1 MDVYELAR
9 GPFAWIALII
19 FVLGS
24 LYRIVF
30 LLLTGKKEPALDPS
44 KSRKDAARSILHGL
58 IPFGST
64 YMRRQPVF
72 TMVSFIFHLCVV
84 ILPIFLLAHIV
95 LWYESWEIQWWSLPD
110 FPADLMTLWV
120 ILACLYFILRR
131 LLIPQVKLVTR
142 PVDLGLLFIIL
153 LTFLSGFLAYH
164 QWGPYRP
171 VLILHIIPSEILLVI
186 LPFSKL
192 GHMLFFGF
200 SRAYMGSE
208 FGKILK
214 ARDW

>member
-1 MDVYELAR
+1 MDIYELVR
-9 GPFAWIALII
+9 GPLAWVALAI

-30 LLLTGKKEPALDPS
+30 LLYTGKNEPVLDAS
-44 KSRKDAARSILHGL
+44 SSAKDAVRSILHGL

-64 YMRRQPVF
+64 YMRRQPFF
-72 TMVSFIFHLCVV
+72 TIISFVFHLCVV
-84 ILPIFLLAHIV
+84 ILPIFLLAHTV

-110 FPADLMTLWV
+110 LLADLMALWV
-120 ILACLYFILRR
+120 ILACVYFIFRR
-131 LLIPQVKLVTR
+131 LHIREVKQVTR
-142 PVDLGLLFIIL
+142 PMDFGLLIIIL
-153 LTFLSGFLAYH
+153 LTFLTGFLAYH
-164 QWGPYRP
+164 QWGPYRSI
-171 VLILHIIPSEILLVI
+171 LILHIISSEILLVV

-208 FGKILK
+208 FGKVLEP
-214 ARDW
+214 RDW

>member
-1 MDVYELAR
+1 MDIYELVR
-9 GPFAWIALII
+9 GPLAWVALVV

-30 LLLTGKKEPALDPS
+30 LFYTGKREPVLDAS
-44 KSRKDAARSILHGL
+44 SSAKNAVRSILHGL

-64 YMRRQPVF
+64 YMRRQPLF
-72 TMVSFIFHLCVV
+72 TIASFIFHLCV
-84 ILPIFLLAHIV
+84 IMLPVFLLAHIV

-110 FPADLMTLWV
+110 MLADLMALWV
-120 ILACLYFILRR
+120 ILTCVYFIGRR
-131 LLIPQVKLVTR
+131 LLIVEVKQVTR
-142 PVDLGLLFIIL
+142 PVDFGLLITIL
-153 LTFLSGFLAYH
+153 LTFLTGFLAYH

-171 VLILHIIPSEILLVI
+171 ILILHIISSEILLVI

-192 GHMLFFGF
+192 GHMLYFWF

-208 FGKILK
+208 FGKDLK

>member
-1 MDVYELAR
+1 MDIYELVR
-9 GPFAWIALII
+9 GPLAWVALTI
-19 FVLGS
+19 FVLGC

-30 LLLTGKKEPALDPS
+30 LLYTGKKETVLDS
-44 KSRKDAARSILHGL
+44 SRSASDAVRSILHGL

-64 YMRRQPVF
+64 YMRKQPLF
-72 TMVSFIFHLCVV
+72 TVISFIFHLCVV

-110 FPADLMTLWV
+110 LPADLMALWV
-120 ILACLYFILRR
+120 ILACVYFIFRR
-131 LLIPQVKLVTR
+131 LLIRKVKQVTR
-142 PVDLGLLFIIL
+142 PMDFGLLIIIL
-153 LTFLSGFLAYH
+153 LTFLTGFLAYH
-164 QWGPYRP
+164 QWGPYRS
-171 VLILHIIPSEILLVI
+171 VLILHIISSEILLVV

-208 FGKILK
+208 FGKHLK

>member
-1 MDVYELAR
+1 MDMYELVR
-9 GPFAWIALII
+9 GPLAWAALII
-19 FVLGS
+19 FALGS
-24 LYRIVF
+24 IYRIGF
-30 LLLTGKKEPALDPS
+30 LLYTGKRETVLDPS
-44 KSRKDAARSILHGL
+44 RSAADAGRSILHGL
-58 IPFGST
+58 IPFAST
-64 YMRRQPVF
+64 DMRKQPLLTIISF
-72 TMVSFIFHLCVV
+72 TFHLGVV

-110 FPADLMTLWV
+110 LLADLMALWV
-120 ILACLYFILRR
+120 ILACVYFISRR
-131 LLIPQVKLVTR
+131 VLIPEVKQVSRPMDYGLLI
-142 PVDLGLLFIIL
+142 IIL

-171 VLILHIIPSEILLVI
+171 MLILHILASETLLVV

-192 GHMLFFGF
+192 GHMLFFAF

-208 FGKILK
+208 FGKHLK